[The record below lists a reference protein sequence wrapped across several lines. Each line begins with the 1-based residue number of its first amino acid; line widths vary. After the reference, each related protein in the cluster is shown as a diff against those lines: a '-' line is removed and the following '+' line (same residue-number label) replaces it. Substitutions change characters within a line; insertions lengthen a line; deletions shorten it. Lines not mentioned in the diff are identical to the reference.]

1 MDKEHQFYRAVCA
14 RDARFDGVFFT
25 GVKTTGI
32 YCRPICSAKTPKES
46 SCNFY
51 ANAAAAEAAGF
62 RPCLR
67 CRPELAPYDVQENL
81 AYAILKR
88 MEQVGAD
95 GVSLAQLAQQVGL
108 SERQMRRVM
117 VDTFGVPPIALL
129 QTQRL
134 LFAKKLLQETHL
146 SVQEI
151 AYAAGFSSVRRLN
164 ALFLSQYKKT
174 PSSLRQA
181 SNKENGAWLELKLAY
196 RPPLAWTEL
205 LRYLHGRAMPG
216 IEWINLN
223 EQGGSYARTL
233 QFGEQVGCVHVFN
246 DAERAHLKLR
256 ISTHLHAHVRTILA
270 SLRHLFDLDANPLV
284 IQAHLA
290 QTPHLAQQ
298 IARTPGLRLPGC
310 VSPFELAIRT
320 IIGQQV
326 SVAGA
331 TTVMAR
337 LIAAFGHPIETEL
350 EHLHYVFPSPEQL
363 SQVDIGAIAAIG
375 MPFKRAQTIVS
386 FAQFVAQ
393 GGFQIPVGLP
403 LQDFIHRLC
412 ELPGIGP
419 WTAQYIAMRAFR
431 YPNAFP
437 AGDLGLQKAAAD
449 EQVRLTEK
457 QLEQRSQAW
466 APWRSYAAILLW
478 QSLSTVGTVSTETKE
493 STA

>member
-1 MDKEHQFYRAVCA
+1 MDKDQDFYRAVCA

-32 YCRPICSAKTPKES
+32 YCRPICCAKTPKAS
-46 SCNFY
+46 SCTFY

-81 AYAILKR
+81 AYAILKK
-88 MEQVGAD
+88 MEYIGSE
-95 GVSLAQLAQQVGL
+95 GGSLVQLAQQVGL
-108 SERQMRRVM
+108 SERQMRRV
-117 VDTFGVPPIALL
+117 VVETFGVPPIALL

-134 LFAKKLLQETHL
+134 LFAKKLLQETAL
-146 SVQEI
+146 SVHDI

-164 ALFLSQYKKT
+164 ALFLSQYQKT
-174 PSSLRQA
+174 PSSIRQ
-181 SNKENGAWLELKLAY
+181 SGNQVNGVWLELKLAY
-196 RPPLAWTEL
+196 RPPLAWSEL
-205 LRYLHGRAMPG
+205 LSYLQGRAMPG
-216 IEWINLN
+216 IEWIDLN
-223 EQGGSYARTL
+223 EQGGCYARTL
-233 QFGEQVGCVHVFN
+233 QFAENVGCVQVWN
-246 DAERAHLKLR
+246 DPERAHLKLR
-256 ISTHLHAHVRTILA
+256 ISTHLHAHVRSILA

-284 IQAHLA
+284 IQEHLA
-290 QTPHLAQQ
+290 HTPTLQQQ
-298 IARTPGLRLPGC
+298 IVRTPGLRLPGC
-310 VSPFELAIRT
+310 VSAFELAIRT

-337 LIAAFGHPIETEL
+337 LIAAFGSPIQTEL
-350 EHLHYVFPSPEQL
+350 PPLHHVFPTPEQL
-363 SQVDIGAIAAIG
+363 SQVDIGAVAALG
-375 MPFKRAQTIVS
+375 MPYKRAQTIVS

-393 GGFQIPVGLP
+393 GGFQIPIKLS
-403 LQDFIHRLC
+403 LHEFIQQLC

-437 AGDLGLQKAAAD
+437 SGDLGLQKAAANIG
-449 EQVRLTEK
+449 ERLTEK
-457 QLEQRSQAW
+457 QLEQLSQAW

-478 QSLSTVGTVSTETKE
+478 QSLSTETKE
-493 STA
+493 RSV